1 MKQRGDGGQGSGEAG
16 GMSKKREGYIFFLS
30 IFIMQLSSALNGTP
44 SGFP

>member
-16 GMSKKREGYIFFLS
+16 ARAKRERVTFFFLS
-30 IFIMQLSSALNGTP
+30 IFIRQLSSDLNGTP